1 MNIGFYKMLSVILI
15 TLFLTPSK
23 QLKICSKEK
32 INREFF
38 RSIIDS
44 NSLTIIEKPIK
55 YSKLRESLSIKYL
68 KERHSLLQNRPT
80 IKPKIIVLHYTDG
93 GTIHSVYDYFNTE
106 KIEDSRKFN
115 KAQSELNVSSH
126 YLIDRDGTVYH
137 LVCDTLFARH
147 IIGLNYCSIGVENIG
162 SKSNPLTEK
171 QVISN
176 VKLVKY
182 LCSKYP
188 IEYLIGHSEYSNFR
202 LSKYWKESNAN
213 YFTYK
218 DDPGVDFM
226 KKVRSCL
233 TTYKLKQ
240 TP

>member
-1 MNIGFYKMLSVILI
+1 MNIGFYKMLFVILT
-15 TLFLTPSK
+15 TLFFSPRK
-23 QLKICSKEK
+23 QIKINSKENVNSVFLK
-32 INREFF
+32 
-38 RSIIDS
+38 SIIDS
-44 NSLTIIEKPIK
+44 NGLSIIEKPIR
-55 YSKLRESLSIKYL
+55 YSKLRESLSLKYL
-68 KERHSLLQNRPT
+68 KERHCLIQDKPT

-171 QVISN
+171 QVIAN

-188 IEYLIGHSEYSNFR
+188 IEYLIGHSEYSKFR
-202 LSKYWKESNAN
+202 GTKFWKESNAN
-213 YFTYK
+213 YFTGK

-233 TTYKLKQ
+233 TTYKLRQ
-240 TP
+240 NP